1 MKPSSMPST
10 TIRGREII
18 LKFVISGKGIQDL
31 FNKQQKPENSV
42 KTLALEILVEKEDCF
57 YIVSRN
63 MRR

>member
-10 TIRGREII
+10 AIGDREII
-18 LKFVISGKGIQDL
+18 LKFVISGKVIQDL

-57 YIVSRN
+57 YIVGRN